1 MYIYSYIQATAELLY
16 GILNT
21 KVKPTFHKLNV
32 HAGKMVFYTPLHFFF
47 LLLYPSPP
55 SLCHLLFLLSLP
67 HLILPSHIIS
77 LLLQLS
83 SHQMSLNFSKRW
95 QIKLMRYKMLIT
107 SAKSLLVN
115 CPSHLS
121 LCSWMKSILHHVWVS
136 SKRS

>member
-1 MYIYSYIQATAELLY
+1 MYSYIQATAELLY

-32 HAGKMVFYTPLHFFF
+32 HAGKIVFYTPLHLFFV
-47 LLLYPSPP
+47 LLSPSP
-55 SLCHLLFLLSLP
+55 SLSLSLP
-67 HLILPSHIIS
+67 HLILPSHIIY

-83 SHQMSLNFSKRW
+83 SHQMSLTFSKRW
-95 QIKLMRYKMLIT
+95 PIKLMRYKMLIT

-115 CPSHLS
+115 CPSHLL